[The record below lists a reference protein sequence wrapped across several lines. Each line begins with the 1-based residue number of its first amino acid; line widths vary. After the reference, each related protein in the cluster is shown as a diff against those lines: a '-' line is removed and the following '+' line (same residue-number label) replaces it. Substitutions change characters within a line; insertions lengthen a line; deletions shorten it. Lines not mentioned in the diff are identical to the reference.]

1 MKKKFK
7 MIICWFICGFVVFSA
22 GCGWNDKIDVAKI
35 ETGVAHLG
43 DIDIAYKTF
52 GRGYP
57 LIMIMGYSA
66 TMDMWDAGLLSKL
79 ARRRKVIIFDNRNGF
94 FHRIR

>member
-1 MKKKFK
+1 MRIQVQMKKKFK

-43 DIDIAYKTF
+43 DINLVIPA
-52 GRGYP
+52 
-57 LIMIMGYSA
+57 A
-66 TMDMWDAGLLSKL
+66 
-79 ARRRKVIIFDNRNGF
+79 AR
-94 FHRIR
+94 